1 MEVPRRHRRRRNY
14 CCVVGCHSNE
24 ESRTIKFFTFPW
36 KKLPV
41 RTELWRKAIKRE
53 NADGSEWF
61 PHSRASICAK
71 HFVSGQPSR
80 TRADPDY
87 VPSIFPTNHAKAK
100 TPADTER
107 AQRVSYYSSL
117 SNKSGQPTSFRAHC
131 GVKAAQFQQRFR
143 PLF

>member
-1 MEVPRRHRRRRNY
+1 MELPRRHRRSRNY

-61 PHSRASICAK
+61 PHSRSTICAN

-80 TRADPDY
+80 TRAHPDY
-87 VPSIFPTNHAKAK
+87 IPSIFPTNHAKAK
-100 TPADTER
+100 TPADAER
-107 AQRVSYYSSL
+107 AQRVS
-117 SNKSGQPTSFRAHC
+117 NKVRPQVFEFKAKLCRTRPFPRTRARKQTE
-131 GVKAAQFQQRFR
+131 VRK
-143 PLF
+143 